1 MRKILKSNM
10 IFLGLCVAMLSAY
23 TPMPGGEGFEI
34 YLNNKLVLQKY
45 NSDIKQVATL
55 QLDRRNANDQLSVKY
70 HHCGK
75 IGKDR
80 VITVKDE
87 KNKIL
92 RQWHFADVNTVQGAM
107 TCNVKEILSLEK
119 LKANQLK
126 LYYASSELPAGRQLV
141 TIIFSDKASYV
152 SR

>member
-10 IFLGLCVAMLSAY
+10 ILLGLCMAMLSSFA
-23 TPMPGGEGFEI
+23 PMPGGEGFEI
-34 YLNNKLVLQKY
+34 YLNNKLVLQKF
-45 NSDIKQVATL
+45 NADMKKIPVL
-55 QLDRRNANDQLSVKY
+55 QLDKRNSNDQLSVKY

-87 KNKIL
+87 KNNIL
-92 RQWHFADVNTVQGAM
+92 RQWRFADVSTVMGAM

-119 LKANQLK
+119 LSANQLK
-126 LYYASSELPAGRQLV
+126 LYYASSELPEGRQLV
-141 TIIFSDKASYV
+141 TIEFGEKSYAS
-152 SR
+152 R

>member
-1 MRKILKSNM
+1 MRKTIKSYM
-10 IFLGLCVAMLSAY
+10 LLLGLCVATLSSFS
-23 TPMPGGEGFEI
+23 PMPGGEGFEI
-34 YLNNKLVLQKY
+34 YLNNKLVLQKF
-45 NSDIKQVATL
+45 NADMKKIPVL
-55 QLDRRNANDQLSVKY
+55 QLDKRNANDQLSVKY

-92 RQWHFADVNTVQGAM
+92 RQWRFADVSTVMGAM

-119 LKANQLK
+119 LSANQLK
-126 LYYASSELPAGRQLV
+126 LYYASTELPEGRQLV
-141 TIIFSDKASYV
+141 TIEFAEKSYAV
-152 SR
+152 R